1 MHHSMKNDAV
11 TVIGLVCRCLLNFF
25 FFFFVIVSYL
35 LCCDV
40 VVMFTF
46 VDCHSSEGL
55 CVKDKS
61 SQIYLYGAFPNTH

>member
-1 MHHSMKNDAV
+1 MHHSMKNDAI
-11 TVIGLVCRCLLNFF
+11 TVIGLLCRCLLNYFCG
-25 FFFFVIVSYL
+25 FFVIIVSNL

-46 VDCHSSEGL
+46 VDCHRSGGL

-61 SQIYLYGAFPNTH
+61 SQIFL